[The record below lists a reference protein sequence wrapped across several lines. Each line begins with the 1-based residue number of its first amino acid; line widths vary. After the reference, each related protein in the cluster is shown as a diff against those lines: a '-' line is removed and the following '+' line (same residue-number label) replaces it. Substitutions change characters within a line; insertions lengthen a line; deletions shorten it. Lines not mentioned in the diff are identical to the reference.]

1 LLDRLRL
8 DRRRHRPVVA
18 GPSVRVPGIDVSEYV
33 LYDRNV
39 PGGWLWQRLTRRRP
53 HAG

>member
-1 LLDRLRL
+1 MTD
-8 DRRRHRPVVA
+8 
-18 GPSVRVPGIDVSEYV
+18 GPVSEYV

-53 HAG
+53 HVD